1 MACFGICFVMGVNAK
16 VSSTWFPDNERS
28 KCISLVQ
35 MAGILGTLVSFV
47 MAPLF
52 VSDHKK
58 EDWNPEFK
66 SLAYSQIN
74 KYIFI

>member
-1 MACFGICFVMGVNAK
+1 
-16 VSSTWFPDNERS
+16 
-28 KCISLVQ
+28 
-35 MAGILGTLVSFV
+35 MAGILGTLVSFI

-66 SLAYSQIN
+66 SVAYSQIN
-74 KYIFI
+74 KYIFIQNILLSLLGVLTMVLIRNKPETPPNEGEL